1 MIRCI
6 AVDDE
11 PLALDLIEDNIK
23 KVSFLSLTAKCL
35 SAQQALEVM
44 QQHDIDL
51 MFLDIEMPDISGIQ
65 LLRSLNHQPAVILI
79 TAYEKYALKSYDFD
93 VVDYLLKPV
102 EFERFLKAANK
113 ASEYISYNKAKQQ
126 PASGAHGVEHIFV
139 RSEHKIIRISVSDIA
154 YIEGL
159 KDYVKIYTTGPKPIL
174 SLNSLKYLEEL
185 LPAKDFVRVH
195 RSYIISLK
203 HIDYISRS
211 SVFVCKKNIPVST
224 LYRDS
229 FFDRIKS

>member
-113 ASEYISYNKAKQQ
+113 ASEYISYTTSKQQ
-126 PASGAHGVEHIFV
+126 PTTGANDVEHIFV